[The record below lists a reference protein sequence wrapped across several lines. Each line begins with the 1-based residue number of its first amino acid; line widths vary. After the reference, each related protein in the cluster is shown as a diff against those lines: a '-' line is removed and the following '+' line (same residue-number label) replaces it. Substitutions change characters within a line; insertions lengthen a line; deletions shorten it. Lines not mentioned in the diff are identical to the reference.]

1 MATRQLKQQV
11 TDIIMKD
18 NDLLKLIAEAV
29 SSLIVEK
36 LSSDKDTIIKVAETI
51 AKQPEFENA
60 LKTNLSDQTSVIKQ
74 EVYESLVFDN
84 NVIKEHNVELK
95 QTCRNLQD
103 NIDNLVLE
111 IDALEQYGRRNCLL
125 IHGIPE
131 TRSDWGNS
139 VENTEALVLGVMNN
153 KLGLGKDS
161 SSLDRCHRLG
171 LGGGNH
177 EARGGQ
183 TRQKSRPIIVKFVA
197 YSVRSEVFR
206 CKRKLKGTGLAI
218 TESLTRRRMETY
230 KAVFKHRKVQSLWTI
245 DGRIVA
251 LRTDNQ

>member
-1 MATRQLKQQV
+1 MATRQPKQQV
-11 TDIIMKD
+11 TDNIMKD

-29 SSLIVEK
+29 SLLIVEK

-84 NVIKEHNVELK
+84 VIKEHNVELK

-111 IDALEQYGRRNCLL
+111 IDALEQYGRQNCLL

-131 TRSDWGNS
+131 TRSDRGNS

-153 KLGLGKDS
+153 KLGLGMDS

-183 TRQKSRPIIVKFVA
+183 THQKSRPIIVKFVA

-230 KAVFKHRKVQSLWTI
+230 KAVFKHRNVQSLWTI